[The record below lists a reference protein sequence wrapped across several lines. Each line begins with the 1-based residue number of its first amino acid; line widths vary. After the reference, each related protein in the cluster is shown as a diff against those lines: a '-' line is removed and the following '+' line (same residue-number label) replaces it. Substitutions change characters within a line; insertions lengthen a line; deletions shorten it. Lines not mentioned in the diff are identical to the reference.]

1 MYYFG
6 QLYTS
11 VRTRFL
17 FFMCN
22 LFLQGSSPNHLHYF
36 FSGVPGTIAA
46 AVLFSYKEKDGAK
59 TLKKIE
65 KEIRLNLHDHIKR
78 FSTSPLSI
86 ISPLVIEAG
95 MVKNSVLKKC
105 SAEAQDRIRSCL
117 NLEEDGIGFLVAGP
131 QDFVLPILG
140 KQR

>member
-1 MYYFG
+1 MQTDFYFICAR
-6 QLYTS
+6 L
-11 VRTRFL
+11 L
-17 FFMCN
+17 
-22 LFLQGSSPNHLHYF
+22 LQGSSLNHPHYF

-46 AVLFSYKEKDGAK
+46 AVLFSHKEKDGAK
-59 TLKKIE
+59 SLKKIE

-86 ISPLVIEAG
+86 ISPLVIEG
-95 MVKNSVLKKC
+95 GTVKNSVLKKC